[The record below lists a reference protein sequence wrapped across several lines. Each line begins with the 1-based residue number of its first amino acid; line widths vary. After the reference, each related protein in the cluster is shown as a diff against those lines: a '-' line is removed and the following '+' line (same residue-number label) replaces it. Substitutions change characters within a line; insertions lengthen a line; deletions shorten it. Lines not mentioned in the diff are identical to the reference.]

1 MQRLTAGIASVSTL
15 DPFSRELRIERDSH
29 ADTARRLHA
38 LIDAGFDRL
47 PLPGQGA
54 TLERWRI
61 LEALAALASCDL
73 RLLKLFEGHTDA
85 HAIMAETGE
94 GYVPASAQAWHVWA
108 AEPPTER
115 LIAQAALAE
124 RIVNEECGTWNL
136 V

>member
-15 DPFSRELRIERDSH
+15 DPFLRELRIERDSH
-29 ADTARRLHA
+29 ADTARPLHA

-54 TLERWRI
+54 TLERWRM
-61 LEALAALASCDL
+61 LAALASCDL
-73 RLLKLFEGHTDA
+73 RLVKLFEGHTDA
-85 HAIMAETGE
+85 LAIMAETGE
-94 GYVPASAQAWHVWA
+94 GYVPASAQAWDVWA
-108 AEPPTER
+108 AGPPTAR

>member
-15 DPFSRELRIERDSH
+15 DPLLRELRIQRDSD
-29 ADTARRLHA
+29 ADTARPLHA

-47 PLPGQGA
+47 ALAGQGA
-54 TLERWRI
+54 TLERWRM
-61 LEALAALASCDL
+61 LAALASGDL
-73 RLLKLFEGHTDA
+73 RLVKLFEGHTDA
-85 HAIMAETGE
+85 LAIMAETGE
-94 GYVPASAQAWHVWA
+94 GYVPASAQVWDVWA
-108 AEPPTER
+108 AGPPTAR